1 MRNMSKFDSQIDRM
15 KQMMSY
21 GITESKKVSNNIEY
35 HAEGADGKTYGII
48 RENSKFYIKV
58 ALPRDGEILAEDY
71 DYIGGFRNRKDNEFL
86 SYANALKQLDL
97 KLMSLNEAYGKRS
110 AIVESL
116 NPDRKEEIIVE
127 ATEKMKEEIQRQR
140 QIMFNASNILNE
152 DSKISMKNTGVPEAP
167 KTVTSK
173 DGNLSAPFEEPAKAE
188 LDKDLKTNYKNKPKD
203 QGEPFEDDVKV
214 DNADMESDKME
225 KGSKGKVGKPFN
237 EKAKYVPANSVAD
250 KKPAGGKVVRVN
262 ESEVL
267 TVNDNPDY
275 MDTTKGTKIGSS
287 APFDEPDT
295 AEGVDDK
302 GGEAVHEGCE
312 GVAMWQQGE
321 NQNSPKSG
329 VGEVGDSAP
338 FDEPVTE
345 DEDKK
350 PGVKQGNPFV
360 KKEKSKNDKTNI
372 DTNPDEPKTW
382 VKDNLK
388 NEACGG
394 CDSEE
399 ILDEMM
405 EDDAEDYAGF
415 DDEEISFSDDEASD
429 FEENF
434 GVNPLLLGD
443 DMEEP
448 SKPNNTAQI
457 ESKINDIINNVNSSL
472 RSSGSN
478 LTYDELLKARDEIS
492 NAYKIAKKYGIEK
505 YQKTVKKD
513 EQGNPIKYQT
523 DGSGRFVRKGN
534 EMMPDEN
541 GREWEYDELS
551 PIYQRLDTMM
561 NSIWNRIERMKGDEW
576 DEEDSNI
583 EYYNKSDNDLDYEDD
598 EFEDEHVKTPAYN
611 ESKKTKKKPVSEE
624 VTKLNDFGKHPA
636 YQKKVMT
643 LPPDTDPSKEGYE
656 DWNDDSVKGDKPF
669 GTQIGSSAPF
679 DEKVKMITDA
689 VMKRLKE
696 AAAKKKR

>member
-225 KGSKGKVGKPFN
+225 KGSKGKVGKPFD

-302 GGEAVHEGCE
+302 GGEAVQEACE

-388 NEACGG
+388 NEACGD

-443 DMEEP
+443 DVEEP

-472 RSSGSN
+472 RSSGNN

-505 YQKTVKKD
+505 YQKAVKKD

-523 DGSGRFVRKGN
+523 DGSGRFIRKGN

-551 PIYQRLDTMM
+551 PTYQRLDTMM

-583 EYYNKSDNDLDYEDD
+583 EYYNKSDDNLDYEDE
-598 EFEDEHVKTPAYN
+598 EFEDEDVKTPVYS
-611 ESKKTKKKPVSEE
+611 ESKKSKKKPVSEE

>member
-225 KGSKGKVGKPFN
+225 KGSKGKVGKPFD

-302 GGEAVHEGCE
+302 GGEAVQEACE

-388 NEACGG
+388 NEACGD

-448 SKPNNTAQI
+448 SKPNIQGKAQGLFA
-457 ESKINDIINNVNSSL
+457 SANDIMQSFKRGKFRDMPENDQYGMLEKAMEKVAKANEML
-472 RSSGSN
+472 RTSGENKNARELVYKLDN
-478 LTYDELLKARDEIS
+478 LLDEIW
-492 NAYKIAKKYGIEK
+492 AAE
-505 YQKTVKKD
+505 
-513 EQGNPIKYQT
+513 ERIK
-523 DGSGRFVRKGN
+523 GA
-534 EMMPDEN
+534 
-541 GREWEYDELS
+541 
-551 PIYQRLDTMM
+551 
-561 NSIWNRIERMKGDEW
+561 EW
-576 DEEDSNI
+576 DEYDHNI
-583 EYYNKSDNDLDYEDD
+583 DDVDNEWNANKG
-598 EFEDEHVKTPAYN
+598 EDEGGYDEKYMGRRVPTYS
-611 ESKKTKKKPVSEE
+611 ESKKSKKKPVSEE
-624 VTKLNDFGKHPA
+624 VTKLNNFGKHPA